1 VLSSYDGTDQ
11 PMSSSS
17 GYQDLPLPPDDPD
30 IRPDDQNHLPDDLV
44 IRSDDLGHGPD
55 DLGIRPDDLGLGPDD
70 LGIRSDDLGI
80 TLDDLGYGP
89 DDLGIRPDDLVV
101 RSDDLGFWPDDLGS
115 HTPGN
120 EPQPPSATSAADPAG
135 FVTPQSSES
144 VPLVSRSDLYELS
157 GGSGEQQVHLYW
169 LGAAGAALCLL
180 LILLTA
186 AVFLVRWRAAGRK
199 KRGQFY
205 RNSIAGR
212 AAAVKWTCDKKWL

>member
-1 VLSSYDGTDQ
+1 
-11 PMSSSS
+11 MSSSS
-17 GYQDLPLPPDDPD
+17 GYQDLSLPPDDPD
-30 IRPDDQNHLPDDLV
+30 IRPDDPNHLPDDLV

-55 DLGIRPDDLGLGPDD
+55 DLGIRPDDLGLAPDD
-70 LGIRSDDLGI
+70 LGIRPDDLG
-80 TLDDLGYGP
+80 LGP

-115 HTPGN
+115 RMPGN
-120 EPQPPSATSAADPAG
+120 EPQPPSATSAADPAV

-157 GGSGEQQVHLYW
+157 VGSGEQQVHLYW
-169 LGAAGAALCLL
+169 LGAAAAALCLL
-180 LILLTA
+180 LLLLTA

-205 RNSIAGR
+205 CNSIAGR
-212 AAAVKWTCDKKWL
+212 AAAVKWTCDRKWL